1 MLTYRDY
8 LALAEKYLLLADEK
22 SKTSNDINGILVP
35 VIIFAWSAIE
45 SFINNMLDDFSSLPG
60 SMFQLHERAFLLEK
74 RIKFIDRG
82 TELGCFT
89 LDGTEYRRLEDK
101 IAFLIAKFG
110 TVRQKVRKGDTL
122 WQDFEDFKVTR
133 DRLVHPRR
141 DKEVALDIRKAR
153 KYINTSKETIQF
165 VSQHVWKKKIEF

>member
-8 LALAEKYLLLADEK
+8 LALAEKYLLLAEEQ
-22 SKTSNDINGILVP
+22 SKTSEYINWLLIPATIL
-35 VIIFAWSAIE
+35 AWSAIE
-45 SFINNMLDDFSSLPG
+45 SFINNMLDDFGSLPQ
-60 SMFQLHERAFLLEK
+60 SMFQLHERSFLLET

-82 TELGCFT
+82 NDLGCFT

-110 TVRQKVRKGDTL
+110 NARQRVRKGDTL
-122 WQDFEDFKVTR
+122 WQDFKDFKETR
-133 DRLVHPRR
+133 NRLVHPRR
-141 DKEVALDIRKAR
+141 EKEVTLDIMKAR
-153 KYINTSKETIQF
+153 KYISTSKDTIQF